1 MRSSLFPCGATSGRR
16 RLRFENFPPALL
28 GLAVICAF
36 LLIPAPAQA
45 QAGQGTTFQ
54 APGAKIY
61 YVVFG
66 SGTATPLFV
75 ANGGPGFSHRYLLV
89 SDAWKMLGQHRKI
102 VMWDQRGTGRSG
114 PLEPGES
121 CTLADQIHDL
131 DALRAHLGYDKID
144 LLGHSWGGFL
154 AMAYAARYPQHIKR
168 LILLDS
174 AAPRW
179 KGTIFLF
186 HEVFPDVT
194 AREARYR
201 FLANLKEKG
210 SAAARDEATR
220 LYESML
226 FYSPKHRDEFL
237 AKTKGLKEYYRVN
250 RELNRDLAH
259 YDLNPEIRTF
269 RFPVL
274 VACGRFDMNV
284 APLIAY
290 QMHERIPGSKF
301 FVFDKSG
308 HMPFFEQPAE
318 FVAVVDAFLSG
329 RPLPR

>member
-1 MRSSLFPCGATSGRR
+1 MSSAFLHRNIDSNRQRGCLGSFSS
-16 RLRFENFPPALL
+16 ALL
-28 GLAVICAF
+28 TIVASCAF
-36 LLIPAPAQA
+36 LLAAPAAQA
-45 QAGQGTTFQ
+45 QVEHGTTFQ

-89 SDAWKMLGQHRKI
+89 SDAWNRLARNRKV

-114 PLEPGES
+114 PLKPGQS
-121 CTLADQIHDL
+121 CTLADQINDL

-154 AMAYAARYPQHIKR
+154 AMAYAARHPEHIER

-179 KGTIFLF
+179 KDTIFLF
-186 HEVFPDVT
+186 HDVFPDVT
-194 AREARYR
+194 TREDSYA
-201 FLANLKEKG
+201 FVADLNEKD
-210 SAAARDEATR
+210 SAAARNAATR
-220 LYESML
+220 LYLSML

-237 AKTKGLKEYYRVN
+237 AKTKDLKEYYKIN
-250 RELNRDLAH
+250 LLLNRDIARFN
-259 YDLNPEIRTF
+259 LNPEIRKF
-269 RFPVL
+269 RFPLL

-290 QMHERIPGSKF
+290 RMHEEIPGSKF
-301 FVFDKSG
+301 VVFGKSG
-308 HMPFFEQPAE
+308 HMPFFEQPHK
-318 FVAVVDAFLSG
+318 FVAVVNAFLSG
-329 RPLPR
+329 APVSH

>member
-1 MRSSLFPCGATSGRR
+1 L
-16 RLRFENFPPALL
+16 PAF
-28 GLAVICAF
+28 AAF
-36 LLIPAPAQA
+36 LAACVFLLVSAPARA
-45 QAGQGTTFQ
+45 QAGQGATFQ

-66 SGTATPLFV
+66 SGAAAPLFV

-89 SDAWKMLGQHRKI
+89 SNAWRMLARNRKI
-102 VMWDQRGTGRSG
+102 VMWDQRGTGRSA
-114 PLEPGES
+114 PLQPGES

-154 AMAYAARYPQHIKR
+154 AMAYAARYPQHIER

-179 KGTIFLF
+179 RDTLFLF
-186 HEVFPDVT
+186 RDVFPDVV
-194 AREARYR
+194 ARQDR
-201 FLANLKEKG
+201 FQFRANLNEKD
-210 SAAARDEATR
+210 SAAARDQATR

-226 FYSPKHRDEFL
+226 FYSPEHRDEFL
-237 AKTKGLKEYYRVN
+237 AKTKTLKEYYQVN
-250 RELNRDLAH
+250 RDLNRDLARFN
-259 YDLNPEIRTF
+259 LNPEIRQF

-290 QMHERIPGSKF
+290 RMHQEIPGSKF
-301 FVFDKSG
+301 FVFPKSG